1 MPPLTDIVGTALD
14 VLNLGAFGF
23 IAFYFASGRIFSNRQ
38 VERMLSQSDKA
49 HAAEVAN
56 LNRFH
61 DTLVGVKEGA
71 YSEMKE
77 SREAERNRAD
87 EATKMLGETIDVVKL
102 NTHVLASFDE
112 AARGGTS

>member
-1 MPPLTDIVGTALD
+1 MPPLADIVGTGLD
-14 VLNLGAFGF
+14 ILNLGAFGF

-38 VERMLSQSDKA
+38 VERMLTQADKA

-71 YSEMKE
+71 YADMKQ
-77 SREAERNRAD
+77 SRDDERRRAD
-87 EATKMLGETIDVVKL
+87 EATTVLGEFADVVKL

-112 AARGGTS
+112 AAKGGTP